1 MCINRIHVPI
11 SRVVVAQV
19 VLLVVYTHLVHLC
32 QVTPVPDV
40 LLYNKL
46 NQLQTEYLIY
56 IVEKFYLD
64 ILQLQRLTTL
74 HHHGYYRWQK
84 DYSGHDRCPGHT
96 YR

>member
-19 VLLVVYTHLVHLC
+19 VLVVLTQLVRLYHLI
-32 QVTPVPDV
+32 PVPDV

-46 NQLQTEYLIY
+46 NQLLDRVPHF
-56 IVEKFYLD
+56 IVEKFFLD

-74 HHHGYYRWQK
+74 HHHG
-84 DYSGHDRCPGHT
+84 
-96 YR
+96 